1 MKIFKRSAFI
11 AVALIMSMALLSACS
26 EKPKKENQATNATT
40 AAKSASSTDLNK
52 AKVFTDISITP
63 KSFKLKQDDTFK
75 EKGKTL
81 TVVAMHIEN
90 KTKDDFGIGAGDFY
104 LLLGKEKIT
113 THGYYDSF
121 GDVIKSNKALD
132 GNAYFAIP
140 DVKGEYTLVYHPV
153 NGPKTPKLEWSIG
166 APTK

>member
-11 AVALIMSMALLSACS
+11 VTTLIMSMALLTACS
-26 EKPKKENQATNATT
+26 ETPKKENQAANGTT
-40 AAKSASSTDLNK
+40 AAKSTSSTDLNK

-90 KTKDDFGIGAGDFY
+90 KTKSDFGIGAGDFY
-104 LLLGKEKIT
+104 LLLGKEKIAS
-113 THGYYDSF
+113 HGYYDSF
-121 GDVIKSNKALD
+121 GDVIKPSKTLD

-140 DVKGEYTLVYHPV
+140 DVKGDYKLVYHPV
-153 NGPKTPKLEWSIG
+153 NGPKTPMLEWSIG
-166 APTK
+166 SPTK